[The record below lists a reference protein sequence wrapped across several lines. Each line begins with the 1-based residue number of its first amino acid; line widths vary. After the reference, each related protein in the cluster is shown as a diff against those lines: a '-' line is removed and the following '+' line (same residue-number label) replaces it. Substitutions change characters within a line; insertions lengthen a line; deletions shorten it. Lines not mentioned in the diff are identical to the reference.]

1 LQERFIYPKN
11 IIIITM
17 NVKKEILKILAWY
30 ALPIVVT
37 IVLTAVVPN
46 GPELPDPPLPPT

>member
-1 LQERFIYPKN
+1 MQERFIYSKD
-11 IIIITM
+11 IIILTM
-17 NVKKEILKILAWY
+17 KKEILKILAWY

-46 GPELPDPPLPPT
+46 GKKLPGPPLPPV

>member
-11 IIIITM
+11 IIILTM

-30 ALPIVVT
+30 ALPIVVA
-37 IVLTAVVPN
+37 IVLTAVVPD
-46 GPELPDPPLPPT
+46 GKEKPGPPLPPT

>member
-1 LQERFIYPKN
+1 LQERFIYSKD
-11 IIIITM
+11 IITITM

-30 ALPIVVT
+30 ALPIVVG

-46 GPELPDPPLPPT
+46 GKKLPGPPLPPT